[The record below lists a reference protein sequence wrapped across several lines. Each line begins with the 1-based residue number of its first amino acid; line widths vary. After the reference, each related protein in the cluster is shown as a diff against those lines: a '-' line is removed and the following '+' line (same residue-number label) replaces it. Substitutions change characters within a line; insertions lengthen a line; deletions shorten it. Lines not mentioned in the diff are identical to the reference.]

1 MWRDI
6 LKANKGLR
14 FAKDI
19 RRRTLETSGDTP
31 EGEQLRNIQYNLNEI
46 VDEIGYPKVSN
57 NDLPDDVRDLHAD
70 DRKVFTKI
78 LKDIDYREDKTV
90 TFLEEESI
98 HSFVVIRPA
107 REYAVDFLMTPRT
120 GIYLKMTLTIKT
132 SDRLKQANPD
142 FMPEDKTIFHYEIGS
157 KTKPNYE
164 QLLEEF
170 NDSEEVWDDA
180 IDELFWR
187 MGRKGEEHGFTFKDI
202 KIYSDPKL
210 RFRGGDKVKGQE
222 GEVRDNWWS

>member
-6 LKANKGLR
+6 LKISIDEAISRSFENG
-14 FAKDI
+14 
-19 RRRTLETSGDTP
+19 G
-31 EGEQLRNIQYNLNEI
+31 QLRNIQYNLNEI
-46 VDEIGYPKVSN
+46 ADEIGYPQEELES
-57 NDLPDDVRDLHAD
+57 DLHED

-98 HSFVVIRPA
+98 HSFIVIRPA
-107 REYAVDFLMTPRT
+107 REYTVDFLMTPKT

-132 SDRLKQANPD
+132 SDRLKQVNPGH
-142 FMPEDKTIFHYEIGS
+142 EDELKFYYEFGS
-157 KTKPNYE
+157 KTKPPNYE
-164 QLLEEF
+164 RLLEKG
-170 NDSEEVWDDA
+170 SEEDWDA
-180 IDELFWR
+180 KIDKIFWR
-187 MGRKGEEHGFTFKDI
+187 MGREGEEHGFTFKDI

-210 RFRGGDKVKGQE
+210 RFRGADKVTGQE